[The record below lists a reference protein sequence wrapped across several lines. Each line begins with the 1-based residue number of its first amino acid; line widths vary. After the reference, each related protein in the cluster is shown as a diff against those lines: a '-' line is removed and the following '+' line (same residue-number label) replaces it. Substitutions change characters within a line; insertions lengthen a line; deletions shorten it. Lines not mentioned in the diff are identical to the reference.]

1 MNIEHANDVN
11 TKKFFKEK
19 SAYDKIIKES
29 QKKLPSKKKQREIQS
44 KTSQEKKREIKM
56 RSKMN
61 YVFEITPEQY
71 KIQYVGTKKKD
82 LIVPRSKK
90 SQLSNIIDE
99 LSDENKN
106 IKSSMIDTKY
116 KLSYEIFNL
125 AMAED
130 KINHLDSIQKTLDEN
145 EKKISN
151 FKKVKQIE
159 DLKMKETK
167 KSIEARKKEIA
178 SEIKDLGP
186 DGSSNQ
192 KRELIKEYQLKCK
205 ELYDLLCVS
214 KNQGLYEIDLNMKY
228 NTNSSRNRPVREVIE
243 VEEEEEEDS

>member
-1 MNIEHANDVN
+1 MKN
-11 TKKFFKEK
+11 
-19 SAYDKIIKES
+19 
-29 QKKLPSKKKQREIQS
+29 
-44 KTSQEKKREIKM
+44 
-56 RSKMN
+56 KMN

-99 LSDENKN
+99 LSNENKN
-106 IKSSMIDTKY
+106 IKISIIDTKY
-116 KLSYEIFNL
+116 KLSEIFDL

-145 EKKISN
+145 ERKYQIL
-151 FKKVKQIE
+151 KVKQIE

-192 KRELIKEYQLKCK
+192 KE
-205 ELYDLLCVS
+205 
-214 KNQGLYEIDLNMKY
+214 
-228 NTNSSRNRPVREVIE
+228 NSSKKVSIKV
-243 VEEEEEEDS
+243 